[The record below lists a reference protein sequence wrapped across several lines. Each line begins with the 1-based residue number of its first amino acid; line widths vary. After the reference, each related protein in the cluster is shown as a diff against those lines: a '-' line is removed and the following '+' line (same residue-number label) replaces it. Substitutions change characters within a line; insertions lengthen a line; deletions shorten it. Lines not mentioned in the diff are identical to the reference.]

1 MWTII
6 WLITFF
12 FTLPL
17 RTVLGQRDCPTVT
30 VPSVITSV
38 ETVTESTTTTST
50 DTLSYCY
57 EYTTV
62 YVHRTRAA
70 ETEDFSLLTL
80 TPVPTANPAASP
92 TSSPT
97 TTTSTIFVNNCG
109 TTSLPDLDLRGMTNA
124 ERLKRGLPL
133 NKPRFRKPGF
143 LPKPRQ
149 EPSCITTVYVTTPT
163 TTQTTTTTTTTFTE
177 ETVTCLLTIEETV
190 YVTLEDARAG
200 AAATRVDANDRE
212 VSPAKI
218 TPGGSPPDV
227 HHPPLMISPS
237 PLRPLTEHVKVDWND
252 PLSVDSSALGECTS
266 LAYYKP
272 LSSLNRSSYPN
283 SKPDSQDLSANST
296 CTAIIRRVLIHHPI
310 PNQTV
315 DQPRL
320 IDLRRIGAQADCL
333 SPIDTARV
341 GPTPQVMEE
350 LLPFTPGLPEK
361 MKGWSN
367 NLDEP
372 SSRIEPSQSQD
383 LIDELQDKE
392 DDGDTVQVDFQI
404 FGGQDSLQ
412 QLVEKTGRAALKKRN
427 IS

>member
-1 MWTII
+1 MTYCN
-6 WLITFF
+6 
-12 FTLPL
+12 
-17 RTVLGQRDCPTVT
+17 VN
-30 VPSVITSV
+30 SVD
-38 ETVTESTTTTST
+38 TVTESTTTTDT

-70 ETEDFSLLTL
+70 EAEDFAFFTL
-80 TPVPTANPAASP
+80 TPVPTANPAATP

-97 TTTSTIFVNNCG
+97 TTTSTIFVNNCE

-133 NKPRFRKPGF
+133 NQPRFRKPGF
-143 LPKPRQ
+143 LPNSRQ

-177 ETVTCLLTIEETV
+177 ETVTCSLTIEETV

-212 VSPAKI
+212 ISPAKI
-218 TPGGSPPDV
+218 TPGVSPPDV
-227 HHPPLMISPS
+227 QHPPLMVSPS
-237 PLRPLTEHVKVDWND
+237 PLRPLTEHVKVDWNE
-252 PLSVDSSALGECTS
+252 PLGIEPTASGECTS

-272 LSSLNRSSYPN
+272 LSSLNRSSYPD
-283 SKPDSQDLSANST
+283 SKPNSQDLSAEST
-296 CTAIIRRVLIHHPI
+296 CTAIIGRVLIHPI
-310 PNQTV
+310 PNQNV
-315 DQPRL
+315 DQARL
-320 IDLRRIGAQADCL
+320 IDLKRIGAQTDCL
-333 SPIDTARV
+333 SPIDTAQV
-341 GPTPQVMEE
+341 LPTPDEIEE

-367 NLDEP
+367 HLDETP
-372 SSRIEPSQSQD
+372 SRIDSSQAQD
-383 LIDELQDKE
+383 LIDELQVKE
-392 DDGDTVQVDFQI
+392 DDEDTVQFDLETS
-404 FGGQDSLQ
+404 GGQDSLQ

>member
-6 WLITFF
+6 WLITFS

-17 RTVLGQRDCPTVT
+17 RTVFSQRDCPTVT
-30 VPSVITSV
+30 VPSVATSV
-38 ETVTESTTTTST
+38 ETVTESTTTTDT
-50 DTLSYCY
+50 DTLFYCY

-70 ETEDFSLLTL
+70 EAEDFALFTL
-80 TPVPTANPAASP
+80 TPVPTANPAGSP

-97 TTTSTIFVNNCG
+97 TIFVNNCE

-200 AAATRVDANDRE
+200 AAATRVGANDRE
-212 VSPAKI
+212 ISPAKI
-218 TPGGSPPDV
+218 TPGVSPPDV

-252 PLSVDSSALGECTS
+252 LLDVDSSALGECTS

-272 LSSLNRSSYPN
+272 LSSLNQSSYPD
-283 SKPDSQDLSANST
+283 SKPDSQDLSASST
-296 CTAIIRRVLIHHPI
+296 CTAIIGRVLIHPF
-310 PNQTV
+310 PNQNV

-320 IDLRRIGAQADCL
+320 IDLRRIGAQTDCL
-333 SPIDTARV
+333 SPIDTAQV
-341 GPTPQVMEE
+341 APTPDEIVE

-361 MKGWSN
+361 IKGWSN

-392 DDGDTVQVDFQI
+392 DDGDTVQVDFQV

-412 QLVEKTGRAALKKRN
+412 QLVEKTGRAALTKRN

>member
-6 WLITFF
+6 WLITFS
-12 FTLPL
+12 FTLSL

-30 VPSVITSV
+30 VPSVTTSV
-38 ETVTESTTTTST
+38 EIVTESTTTTST

-70 ETEDFSLLTL
+70 EVEDFAFFTL

-92 TSSPT
+92 TSNPT
-97 TTTSTIFVNNCG
+97 STTSTIFVNNCE

-143 LPKPRQ
+143 LPRPRQ

-212 VSPAKI
+212 ISPAKI
-218 TPGGSPPDV
+218 TPGVSPPDV

-252 PLSVDSSALGECTS
+252 ALDVDSSALGECTS

-272 LSSLNRSSYPN
+272 LSSLNRSSYPD
-283 SKPDSQDLSANST
+283 SKPDTQDLSASST
-296 CTAIIRRVLIHHPI
+296 CTAIIRRVLIHLI
-310 PNQTV
+310 PNQNV

-320 IDLRRIGAQADCL
+320 IDLRRIGAQADCH
-333 SPIDTARV
+333 SPIETAQV
-341 GPTPQVMEE
+341 APTADEIEE

-367 NLDEP
+367 HLGGP
-372 SSRIEPSQSQD
+372 SSQIDPSQSQD
-383 LIDELQDKE
+383 LIVELQDME
-392 DDGDTVQVDFQI
+392 EHENAVQFDLQTS
-404 FGGQDSLQ
+404 GRQDSLQ
-412 QLVEKTGRAALKKRN
+412 QLVEKTGRAALRKRN